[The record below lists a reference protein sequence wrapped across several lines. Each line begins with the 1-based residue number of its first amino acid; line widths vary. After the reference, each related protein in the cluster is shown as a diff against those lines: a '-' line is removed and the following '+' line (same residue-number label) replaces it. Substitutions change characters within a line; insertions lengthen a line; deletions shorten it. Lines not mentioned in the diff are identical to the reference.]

1 MDIKDSIYVD
11 VRDFLKAEVA
21 AGVGVKLWPGRYP
34 DEMQTGR
41 LRSSRPGTDAPFRIV
56 VAVSDLKDEFL
67 PGNRAWLSWKPGYPA
82 DGPGTIDLYYAT
94 LEEFRAWLGEVK
106 AEAQRWS

>member
-1 MDIKDSIYVD
+1 MDIKDSVFAD

-21 AGVGVKLWPGRYP
+21 AGVGAKLWAGRWP
-34 DEMQTGR
+34 CEMQTGR

-56 VAVSDLKDEFL
+56 VFVSDLRDEFL

-82 DGPGTIDLYYAT
+82 EGPAPIDLRACS
-94 LEEFRAWLGEVK
+94 LDEFRAWLGEVK
-106 AEAQRWS
+106 AEARRWS